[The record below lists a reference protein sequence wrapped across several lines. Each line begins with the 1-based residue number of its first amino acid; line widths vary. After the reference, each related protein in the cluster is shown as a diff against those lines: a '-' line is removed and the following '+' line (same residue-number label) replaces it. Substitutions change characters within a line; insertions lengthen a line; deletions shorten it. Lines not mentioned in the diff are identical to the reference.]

1 MKKSKKFILAVL
13 VILVVVLGFVL
24 ANPDWI
30 SNDKEEVIIEVS
42 EDVQETSEELGDEI
56 FD

>member
-1 MKKSKKFILAVL
+1 MKKSKKIILAIV
-13 VILVVVLGFVL
+13 VILVVAIGLIL

-30 SNDKEEVIIEVS
+30 NEKEEVKIEVPDS
-42 EDVQETSEELGDEI
+42 VQETSEELGDEI

>member
-1 MKKSKKFILAVL
+1 MKKSKKFILALL
-13 VILVVVLGFVL
+13 VILVVAIGLIL

-30 SNDKEEVIIEVS
+30 NSKEEVEIEVP
-42 EDVQETSEELGDEI
+42 EKVQETSEELGDEI

>member
-13 VILVVVLGFVL
+13 VILVVAIGFIL

-30 SNDKEEVIIEVS
+30 SNNKEEVVIEVS
-42 EDVQETSEELGDEI
+42 DEVQETSEELGDEI